1 MAGPDSSSRSNPG
14 SAALALDGSASASDI
29 ARPPT
34 ILRRLLEH
42 RLFMTGAVIFGV
54 MLLLAVFADWLQLLP
69 PEKMQVRLRFR
80 TPDFPYP
87 LGTDNYGRD
96 IWSRLVH
103 GARLSLA
110 IGFAVALV
118 TGIAGTVIGV
128 ASGYFRRLDGPLM
141 RLMDAL
147 MAFPAILLAIAIAA
161 ALGPS
166 AINAVIALAAVYTPR
181 TARIV
186 RSTVLVIRETDYVH
200 AAKACGARALWIV
213 WRHVLPNSIAPLLVQ
228 LTFIFAYAILAESIL
243 SFLGVGPPPPAPT
256 WGSMI
261 AEGKDYLRE
270 APHICLFPGIAVA
283 LVCLSINL
291 LGDGLRDVL
300 DPRLRVQIG

>member
-1 MAGPDSSSRSNPG
+1 MASVET
-14 SAALALDGSASASDI
+14 LATPERLEE
-29 ARPPT
+29 ARPPS
-34 ILRRLLEH
+34 IWRKLLRH
-42 RLFMTGAVIFGV
+42 RLFMTGATLL
-54 MLLLAVFADWLQLLP
+54 MLMVLLAIFADLIEIRP
-69 PEKMQVRLRFR
+69 PEKMQVRLRFK
-80 TPDFPYP
+80 TPDFAYP

-96 IWSRLVH
+96 IYSRLVH

-110 IGFAVALV
+110 IGFAVALI
-118 TGIAGTVIGV
+118 TGILGTAIGV
-128 ASGYFRRLDGPLM
+128 AAGYFKRLDSPLM

-166 AINAVIALAAVYTPR
+166 AMNAVIALAVVYTPR

-186 RSTVLVIRETDYVH
+186 RSTVLVVRETDYVQ
-200 AAKACGARALWIV
+200 AAKACGARDRWII
-213 WRHVLPNSIAPLLVQ
+213 WRHVLPNSMAPLIVQ

-243 SFLGVGPPPPAPT
+243 SFLGVGPPPPIPT
-256 WGSMI
+256 WGNMI

-270 APHICLFPGIAVA
+270 ASYICFFPGVAVA
-283 LVCLSINL
+283 LTCLALNL

>member
-1 MAGPDSSSRSNPG
+1 MASVDALEG
-14 SAALALDGSASASDI
+14 SERVDA
-29 ARPPT
+29 ARPLS
-34 ILRRLLEH
+34 IWRKLLRH
-42 RLFMTGAVIFGV
+42 RLFMTGAT
-54 MLLLAVFADWLQLLP
+54 LLLLMVLLAIFADWIEIRP
-69 PEKMQVRLRFR
+69 PEKMQVRLRFK
-80 TPDFPYP
+80 TPDFAYP

-96 IWSRLVH
+96 IYSRLVH

-110 IGFAVALV
+110 IGFAVALI
-118 TGIAGTVIGV
+118 TGVLGTAIGV
-128 ASGYFRRLDGPLM
+128 AAGYFKRLDSPLM

-166 AINAVIALAAVYTPR
+166 AMNAVIALAVVYTPR

-186 RSTVLVIRETDYVH
+186 RSTVLVVRETDYVQ
-200 AAKACGARALWIV
+200 AAKACGARDRWII
-213 WRHVLPNSIAPLLVQ
+213 WRHILPNSMAPLIVQ

-243 SFLGVGPPPPAPT
+243 SFLGVGPPPPTPT
-256 WGSMI
+256 WGNMI

-270 APHICLFPGIAVA
+270 ASYICFFPGVAVA
-283 LVCLSINL
+283 LTCLALNL

>member
-1 MAGPDSSSRSNPG
+1 MASVDTLEG
-14 SAALALDGSASASDI
+14 SERVDA
-29 ARPPT
+29 ARPLS
-34 ILRRLLEH
+34 IWRKLLRH
-42 RLFMTGAVIFGV
+42 RLFMTGAT
-54 MLLLAVFADWLQLLP
+54 LLLLMVLLAIFADWIEIRP
-69 PEKMQVRLRFR
+69 PEKMQVRLRFK
-80 TPDFPYP
+80 TPDFAYP

-96 IWSRLVH
+96 IYSRLVH

-110 IGFAVALV
+110 IGFAVALI
-118 TGIAGTVIGV
+118 TGVLGTAIGV
-128 ASGYFRRLDGPLM
+128 AAGYFKRLDSPLM

-166 AINAVIALAAVYTPR
+166 AMNAVIALAVVYTPR

-186 RSTVLVIRETDYVH
+186 RSTVLVVRETDYVQ
-200 AAKACGARALWIV
+200 AAKACGARDRWII
-213 WRHVLPNSIAPLLVQ
+213 WRHILPNSMAPLIVQ

-243 SFLGVGPPPPAPT
+243 SFLGVGPPPPTPT
-256 WGSMI
+256 WGNMI

-270 APHICLFPGIAVA
+270 ASYICFFPGVAVA
-283 LVCLSINL
+283 LTCLALNL

>member
-1 MAGPDSSSRSNPG
+1 MA
-14 SAALALDGSASASDI
+14 SAEVPALAPDAPAV
-29 ARPPT
+29 AMERPPA
-34 ILRRLLEH
+34 LWQRLLRH
-42 RLFMTGAVIFGV
+42 RLFMTGAVILGL
-54 MLLLAVFADWLQLLP
+54 MLLLAIFADLIQILP

-118 TGIAGTVIGV
+118 TGTLGTLIGV
-128 ASGYFRRLDGPLM
+128 LAGYFKGFDGPLM

-166 AINAVIALAAVYTPR
+166 AINAVIALSAVYTPR

-186 RSTVLVIRETDYVH
+186 RATVLVVREMDYVQ
-200 AAKACGARALWIV
+200 AARACGARNLWIV
-213 WRHVLPNSIAPLLVQ
+213 WRHVLPNSMAPLLVQ
-228 LTFIFAYAILAESIL
+228 LTFIFAYAILAEAIL

-256 WGSMI
+256 WGNMI

-283 LVCLSINL
+283 LICLGLNL

>member
-1 MAGPDSSSRSNPG
+1 MASVD
-14 SAALALDGSASASDI
+14 ALETPESIEA
-29 ARPPT
+29 ARPPS
-34 ILRRLLEH
+34 IWRKLLRH
-42 RLFMTGAVIFGV
+42 RLFMTGAT
-54 MLLLAVFADWLQLLP
+54 LLLLMVLLAIFADLIEIRP
-69 PEKMQVRLRFR
+69 PEKMQVRLRFK
-80 TPDFPYP
+80 TPDFAYP

-96 IWSRLVH
+96 IYSRLVH

-110 IGFAVALV
+110 IGFAVALI
-118 TGIAGTVIGV
+118 TGILGTAIGV
-128 ASGYFRRLDGPLM
+128 AAGYFKRLDGPLM

-166 AINAVIALAAVYTPR
+166 AMNAVIALAVVYTPR

-186 RSTVLVIRETDYVH
+186 RSTVLVVRETDYVQ
-200 AAKACGARALWIV
+200 AAKACGARDRWII
-213 WRHVLPNSIAPLLVQ
+213 WRHILPNSMAPLIVQ

-243 SFLGVGPPPPAPT
+243 SFLGVGPPPPIPT
-256 WGSMI
+256 WGNMI

-270 APHICLFPGIAVA
+270 ASYICFFPGVAVA
-283 LVCLSINL
+283 LTCLALNL

>member
-1 MAGPDSSSRSNPG
+1 MASVET
-14 SAALALDGSASASDI
+14 LATPERLEA
-29 ARPPT
+29 ARPPS
-34 ILRRLLEH
+34 IWRKLLRH
-42 RLFMTGAVIFGV
+42 RLFMTGATLL
-54 MLLLAVFADWLQLLP
+54 MLMVLLAIFADLIEIRP
-69 PEKMQVRLRFR
+69 PEKMQVRLRFK
-80 TPDFPYP
+80 TPDFAYP

-96 IWSRLVH
+96 IYSRLVH

-110 IGFAVALV
+110 IGFAVALI
-118 TGIAGTVIGV
+118 TGILGTAIGV
-128 ASGYFRRLDGPLM
+128 AAGYFKRLDSPLM

-166 AINAVIALAAVYTPR
+166 AMNAVIALAVVYTPR

-186 RSTVLVIRETDYVH
+186 RSTVLVVRETDYVQ
-200 AAKACGARALWIV
+200 AAKACGARDRWII
-213 WRHVLPNSIAPLLVQ
+213 WRHVLPNSMAPLIVQ

-243 SFLGVGPPPPAPT
+243 SFLGVGPPPPIPT
-256 WGSMI
+256 WGNMI

-270 APHICLFPGIAVA
+270 ASYICFFPGVAVA
-283 LVCLSINL
+283 LTCLALNL